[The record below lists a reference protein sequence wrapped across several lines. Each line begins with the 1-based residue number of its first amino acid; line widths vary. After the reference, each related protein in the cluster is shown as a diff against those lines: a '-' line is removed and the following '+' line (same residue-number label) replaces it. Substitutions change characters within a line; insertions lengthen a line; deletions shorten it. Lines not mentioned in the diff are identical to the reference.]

1 MAFFKSDPL
10 KAMQQSVDSARA
22 NRDRLTAK
30 LAECDAT
37 VIARKNATQAI
48 ALDASAD
55 ETALD
60 KAERAIRA
68 AKDRATTISGA
79 IVEAEKLLAK
89 LENDLADAADKQTRA
104 ATAVETDAMKTE
116 IKTVGHEAIVAITK
130 LANVAERAG
139 MCVPEARGLH
149 AFCVSSGTQ
158 IPDAVALIVK
168 LLGDHSAA
176 VLAGS
181 APASLKR
188 PEAPYVEKPVL
199 PAPTQIVFCL
209 RSIKWRDTERKQ
221 QLAGKFT
228 DAYLPPQ
235 LVAKALK
242 SGACIAISDPRR
254 KQFHHTQNEQPRA
267 DTALNLDADAEPK
280 SIEPI
285 MVSSP
290 FTVVERGPAIPM
302 KVAR

>member
-1 MAFFKSDPL
+1 MAFFPKADPL
-10 KAMQQSVDSARA
+10 KSAQRELDA
-22 NRDRLTAK
+22 
-30 LAECDAT
+30 AT
-37 VIARKNATQAI
+37 VARDKLRARLLDAEAAISAATAAARTL
-48 ALDASAD
+48 ALDAAD
-55 ETALD
+55 DATLDQAESRLRAAQDRTTTLRAALD
-60 KAERAIRA
+60 QSNAQI
-68 AKDRATTISGA
+68 AT
-79 IVEAEKLLAK
+79 
-89 LENDLADAADKQTRA
+89 LESDFASAVDQKTRRE
-104 ATAVETDAMKTE
+104 TVVETNAMATE

-209 RSIKWRDTERKQ
+209 RSIKWHDTERKQ
-221 QLAGKFT
+221 QLARKFT

-267 DTALNLDADAEPK
+267 DTALDLDADAEPK
-280 SIEPI
+280 SIEPT
-285 MVSSP
+285 MASSP
-290 FTVVERGPAIPM
+290 LQWLIA
-302 KVAR
+302 ARQYK

>member
-1 MAFFKSDPL
+1 MALFPKADPL
-10 KAMQQSVDSARA
+10 KPLQSKLAVAVDKQHNHERKLGLAEVKLADCLTAVELAGDANDDTKRDIALANKRVAEDIVAAETGYLTKARA
-22 NRDRLTAK
+22 EVA
-30 LAECDAT
+30 
-37 VIARKNATQAI
+37 
-48 ALDASAD
+48 AL
-55 ETALD
+55 E
-60 KAERAIRA
+60 
-68 AKDRATTISGA
+68 G
-79 IVEAEKLLAK
+79 
-89 LENDLADAADKQTRA
+89 DLADAADKQTRT
-104 ATAVETDAMKTE
+104 ATVVETDAMKTE

-209 RSIKWRDTERKQ
+209 RSIKWHDTERKQ
-221 QLAGKFT
+221 HLAGKFT

-280 SIEPI
+280 SIEPT
-285 MVSSP
+285 MASSP
-290 FTVVERGPAIPM
+290 FTVVDRGPAVQM

>member
-1 MAFFKSDPL
+1 MAFFPKTDPL
-10 KAMQQSVDSARA
+10 DAAVKKQHNHEKQLRLAEVKFSECLKAVKQARDA
-22 NRDRLTAK
+22 NDDAK
-30 LAECDAT
+30 LD
-37 VIARKNATQAI
+37 I
-48 ALDASAD
+48 ALANKRAAEDKVAALTEWLTDDRKDVTDLQAQADKIAD
-55 ETALD
+55 E
-60 KAERAIRA
+60 
-68 AKDRATTISGA
+68 
-79 IVEAEKLLAK
+79 
-89 LENDLADAADKQTRA
+89 QTRA
-104 ATAVETDAMKTE
+104 ATAGETDAMKTE
-116 IKTVGHEAIVAITK
+116 IKTVGHETIVAITK

-176 VLAGS
+176 ILAGS
-181 APASLKR
+181 APATLKR

-209 RSIKWRDTERKQ
+209 RSIKWHDTERKQ
-221 QLAGKFT
+221 HLAGKFT

-267 DTALNLDADAEPK
+267 DTALDLDADAEPK
-280 SIEPI
+280 SIEPT
-285 MVSSP
+285 MASSP
-290 FTVVERGPAIPM
+290 FTVVDRGPAVQM